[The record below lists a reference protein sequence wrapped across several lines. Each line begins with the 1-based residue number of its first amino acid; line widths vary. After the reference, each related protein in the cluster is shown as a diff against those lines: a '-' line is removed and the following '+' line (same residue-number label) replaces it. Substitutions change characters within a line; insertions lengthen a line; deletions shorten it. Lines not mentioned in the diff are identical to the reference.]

1 MENKRFLTAS
11 DVAACLG
18 ISVSKAY
25 RIIRELNT
33 ELKDQGYL
41 TMAGKVSSS
50 YFFQKIYGMNRGEEG
65 QNARV

>member
-1 MENKRFLTAS
+1 MENKRFLTAT
-11 DVAACLG
+11 DVAAYLG

-25 RIIRELNT
+25 RIIREMNS
-33 ELKDQGYL
+33 ELRENGYL